1 MRFGRIILFLL
12 LLSLLAALVYQ
23 IPAVNSRL
31 AWRIDGVVAYAKG
44 VINPVGAIPTPVIQ
58 SGSNLLATA
67 TRQPTTSPDPAATP
81 TPQPS
86 PTPLPASISL
96 PAPGWEKQDWN
107 NCGPATLSMYLN
119 YYGWDGDQYRISDL
133 LKPDRGDRNV
143 NVEELIFYAQNHAG
157 WLSSLFR
164 VGGELET
171 LKQLLAEGIPV
182 VIEEGYILDVTY
194 WPNDDHWAGHYLLLT
209 GYDDA
214 SQTFTAQDTFVG
226 ADRIVTYE
234 HLEEGWKAF
243 NRVYI
248 VLFPPDRE
256 ETVQRILGPHW
267 DVAYN
272 RETAL
277 ETAQAEAAADPEDA
291 FAWFN
296 VGTNLVYFERYAE
309 AAQAYD
315 TARSLG
321 LPQRMLR
328 YQFGPFFAYFHSLRT
343 DDLMAVTQYALQ
355 ITDKS
360 EEAWVWRGWGL
371 YRQGDELDAIA
382 AFRRAYEI
390 NPYSADAQYALEF
403 MGASP

>member
-1 MRFGRIILFLL
+1 MRFGRILLFL

-44 VINPVGAIPTPVIQ
+44 VINPIGAIPTPVIQ
-58 SGSNLLATA
+58 SGTNLLATA

>member
-1 MRFGRIILFLL
+1 
-12 LLSLLAALVYQ
+12 
-23 IPAVNSRL
+23 
-31 AWRIDGVVAYAKG
+31 
-44 VINPVGAIPTPVIQ
+44 
-58 SGSNLLATA
+58 
-67 TRQPTTSPDPAATP
+67 
-81 TPQPS
+81 
-86 PTPLPASISL
+86 
-96 PAPGWEKQDWN
+96 
-107 NCGPATLSMYLN
+107 
-119 YYGWDGDQYRISDL
+119 
-133 LKPDRGDRNV
+133 
-143 NVEELIFYAQNHAG
+143 
-157 WLSSLFR
+157 

-214 SQTFTAQDTFVG
+214 SQSFTAQDTFVG
-226 ADRIVTYE
+226 ADRVVTYE

-256 ETVQRILGPHW
+256 ETVRRILGPHW

-296 VGTNLVYFERYAE
+296 AGTNLVYFERYAE

-371 YRQGDELDAIA
+371 YRQGAELDAIA

-390 NPYSADAQYALEF
+390 NRYSADAQYALEF
-403 MGASP
+403 MGATP